1 MRRYDM
7 LIQFYTRTN
16 CSLCEEARL
25 MLQLVSDDVKLQID
39 EINIEDDDRIHE
51 KYMIRIPV
59 IERDGLVIQ
68 EGRIDYLTLL
78 EALTPK

>member
-1 MRRYDM
+1 
-7 LIQFYTRTN
+7 
-16 CSLCEEARL
+16 

-39 EINIEDDDRIHE
+39 EVNIEDDDRIHE

>member
-1 MRRYDM
+1 M